1 MLQFRLSFC
10 DFLEHIGFELKQQLF
25 LTEFFID
32 IVALL

>member
-1 MLQFRLSFC
+1 MSFC
-10 DFLEHIGFELKQQLF
+10 DFLEQVGYELKQQLF